1 MNKSD
6 SYIEGEASQ
15 SGTRAVSVPSPLAA
29 FQSAAWACA
38 HTLLENIMYI
48 QKELPALDLAE
59 AQRSAI
65 VQICSTLVGTKHDVV
80 SELFDLQDIEGAA
93 EPDVIQKR
101 IERIVQMVIEDLTSF
116 MRSCSPSKRPLQAIG
131 GLVWPTSW
139 SLSRRRTCCDRLSR
153 CGTRPIV
160 TVKKSPKMRLDPLF
174 PTSMRK

>member
-48 QKELPALDLAE
+48 QKELPTLDLAE

-93 EPDVIQKR
+93 ESDVIQKR
-101 IERIVQMVIEDLTSF
+101 IERIVQMVIEDLTQLHEVVQSLETAIASDRRVGLAYLLVAESAANMLRSYVE
-116 MRSCSPSKRPLQAIG
+116 MRDAA
-131 GLVWPTSW
+131 
-139 SLSRRRTCCDRLSR
+139 DRY
-153 CGTRPIV
+153 GKEIAKDAP
-160 TVKKSPKMRLDPLF
+160 
-174 PTSMRK
+174 